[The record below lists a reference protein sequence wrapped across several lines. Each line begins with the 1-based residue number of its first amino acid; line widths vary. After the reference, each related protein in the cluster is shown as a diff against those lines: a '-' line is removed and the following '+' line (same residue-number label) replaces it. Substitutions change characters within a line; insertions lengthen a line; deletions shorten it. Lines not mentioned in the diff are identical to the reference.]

1 MSDATGPK
9 DDRKGHRNRLRER
22 FAADYGASMPDYEL
36 LELLLFHA
44 VPRRD
49 TKPLA
54 KRLIARFGSLAAV
67 LAADAGDI
75 ADVED
80 SGPAVATML
89 KAVNQAGRRLARE
102 DLRTSPVLGS
112 WDKVIDYCRAELG
125 HLPRESFHVLFL
137 DQKNALLAAEEQSTG
152 TVNQTSVYPREVVK
166 AGARAECQR
175 AGDGA
180 QPPVGRPD
188 AEWRGYRH
196 HPRRRGRRQSGRH
209 YPARPCHRHAGRPYE
224 PESRRPDLTKRRN

>member
-166 AGARAECQR
+166 RALELNASALVMVHNHPSGDPTPSGADIDITRAVEAAGKA
-175 AGDGA
+175 
-180 QPPVGRPD
+180 VGITLHDHVIVTRD
-188 AEWRGYRH
+188 AH
-196 HPRRRGRRQSGRH
+196 TSLK
-209 YPARPCHRHAGRPYE
+209 AA
-224 PESRRPDLTKRRN
+224 DLI